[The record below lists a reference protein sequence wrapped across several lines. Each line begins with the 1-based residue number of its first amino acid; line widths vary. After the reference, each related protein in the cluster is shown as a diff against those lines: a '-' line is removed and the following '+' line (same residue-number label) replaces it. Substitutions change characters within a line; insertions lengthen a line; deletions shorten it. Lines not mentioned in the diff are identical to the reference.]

1 MNSPN
6 VREGTITEN
15 DGKTSIFFITA
26 NQKKFYVDLAVQRVS
41 ICEFLGE
48 ETTQDLKS
56 QWFST
61 QGIRSDKKIAKF
73 PGVKKCFHKKGD
85 KNKELILIH

>member
-1 MNSPN
+1 MMEKLRYFLSQQ
-6 VREGTITEN
+6 T
-15 DGKTSIFFITA
+15 
-26 NQKKFYVDLAVQRVS
+26 KKKIYVDLAVQRVS

-73 PGVKKCFHKKGD
+73 PGVKKGFYKKGD
-85 KNKELILIH
+85 KNIELTLIH